1 MVVSKNGGI
10 FAPME
15 ASGKRRS
22 GTRVQVVLPLG
33 LRGNK

>member
-1 MVVSKNGGI
+1 MVVPKNGDI
-10 FAPME
+10 FPPME

-22 GTRVQVVLPLG
+22 GTRVRVLPLG